1 MENILPA
8 NAENV
13 ADSTALVDTEVSE
26 AEFSDTEATEVAEEV
41 PTETLAER
49 NRKAYEMR
57 QARKQSKAKAVSEEK
72 KEVKKDKPLVNT
84 YTGQPIETDED
95 MEDFKLMQTIEDE
108 GGDAILDF
116 PEYLRNKRKKVAED
130 TAPKQ
135 QAKNESNDFLMQEL
149 DSQLGDI
156 KQTLGVD
163 AEDLYAKNKAFRDF
177 ANEMIDDG
185 APLKSIVKTWQK
197 FETKNN
203 AEIERRARDLLNKGS
218 AIPPIKSATPPT
230 VKTVSEMTN
239 KEFEEYK
246 RQVKMGEI

>member
-1 MENILPA
+1 MENNILPA

-13 ADSTALVDTEVSE
+13 AENTTVETDMSEV
-26 AEFSDTEATEVAEEV
+26 EFSDTDVATEVAAEE

-57 QARKQSKAKAVSEEK
+57 QARKQSKAKVVAET
-72 KEVKKDKPLVNT
+72 EVKKDKPLVNT
-84 YTGQPIETDED
+84 YTGQPIESDED
-95 MEDFKLMQTIEDE
+95 MEDFKLMQTIEKE

-116 PEYLRNKRKKVAED
+116 PEYLRNKRKQVVED
-130 TAPKQ
+130 VAPKK
-135 QAKNESNDFLMQEL
+135 QAENENESLMNEL

-163 AEDLYAKNKAFRDF
+163 AEELYAKNKAFRDF

-197 FETKNN
+197 FEKKNN
-203 AEIERRARDLLNKGS
+203 AEIERRARDLINKGN
-218 AIPPIKSATPPT
+218 AIPPIKSAAPPAT
-230 VKTVSEMTN
+230 KTVSEMTN

-246 RQVKMGEI
+246 RKVKMGEI